1 MCDLNRPG
9 RSWPFTTSQ
18 RCVEVM
24 ASYGEAIMALLR
36 AGFTHR
42 EILDL
47 MQTDGREAVLKLGED
62 ALQDEE
68 KAS

>member
-1 MCDLNRPG
+1 
-9 RSWPFTTSQ
+9 
-18 RCVEVM
+18 M

-47 MQTDGREAVLKLGED
+47 MQVDGREAVLKLGED
-62 ALQDEE
+62 ALEDEE
-68 KAS
+68 KTK